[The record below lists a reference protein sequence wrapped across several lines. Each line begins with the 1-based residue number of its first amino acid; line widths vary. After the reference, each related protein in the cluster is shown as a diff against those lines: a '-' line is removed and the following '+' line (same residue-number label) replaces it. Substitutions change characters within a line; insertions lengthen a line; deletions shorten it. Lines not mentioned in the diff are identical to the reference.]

1 MNSLNFTNLEIFLL
15 ILCCAQAFAYVY
27 TNFSVVKMEL
37 PTTNQDPASPG
48 AIRRYVERIIDR
60 EQPKEP
66 CIVDVTTSFIVTPV
80 SSGGYSVELT
90 DAGSKLRKE

>member
-1 MNSLNFTNLEIFLL
+1 MSSLSFTNLEVFLL

-27 TNFSVVKMEL
+27 TRISCVKMDL
-37 PTTNQDPASPG
+37 PVNTDPASPG

-80 SSGGYSVELT
+80 SSGGYSIELT